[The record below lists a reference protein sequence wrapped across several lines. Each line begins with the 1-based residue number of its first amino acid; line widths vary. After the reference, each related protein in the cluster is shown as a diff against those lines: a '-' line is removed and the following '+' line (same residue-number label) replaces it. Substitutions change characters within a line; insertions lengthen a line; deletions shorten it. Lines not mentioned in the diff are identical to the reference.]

1 MLRRTL
7 ITAAGSSAL
16 SAPWPG
22 RAQTVGAQRRLGV
35 LLSGNN
41 AFARRFTADT
51 ILKRLQEL
59 GWSEGGN
66 LLVEFRSA
74 EGNPERLPQAA
85 QNLVQLKPDVIFVGG
100 NAFNLDAARKATN
113 SIPIVMAGG
122 YADLVGAGVIQSLA
136 RPGGNVTGMAG
147 ISDTIPAKRLQLLKQ
162 SLPGLSRIAYL
173 FEPGLAGQKTS
184 YDLITQGT
192 RALNL
197 EIVRYELRTS
207 SDYEAALQQARAAK
221 VEAMFVSG
229 SPLLSVTNA
238 RGLAELL
245 IKYKFP
251 SIAYWNYQADQG
263 FMMGYSAD
271 ARDLYVRSAAYI
283 DKIFRGANPA
293 VLPVEEPTRY
303 ELAINLKTAKLV
315 GVTIPQ
321 DVLLRADRVIK

>member
-7 ITAAGSSAL
+7 ITVAGSGAL
-16 SAPWPG
+16 LAPWPG
-22 RAQTVGAQRRLGV
+22 KAQTAGAQRRLGV
-35 LLSGNN
+35 LISGND
-41 AFARRFTADT
+41 AVARRFTADT
-51 ILKRLQEL
+51 ILKKLQEL
-59 GWSEGGN
+59 GWTEGGN
-66 LLVEFRSA
+66 LVVDIRSA

-147 ISDTIPAKRLQLLKQ
+147 ISDAIPAKRLQLLKQ
-162 SLPGLSRIAYL
+162 SLPGLSRVAYL
-173 FEPGLAGQKTS
+173 FEPGLAGQKS
-184 YDLITQGT
+184 SDDLITMAT

-207 SDYEAALQQARAAK
+207 SDYEPALQQARAAK
-221 VEAMFVSG
+221 VEAMFVGG
-229 SPLLSVTNA
+229 SPLLAVTNA

-245 IKYKFP
+245 IRYKFP

-263 FMMGYSAD
+263 FLMGYSAD
-271 ARDLYVRSAAYI
+271 GRDLYTRSAAHI

-303 ELAINLKTAKLV
+303 EFVINLKTAKLV

-321 DVLLRADRVIK
+321 DVLLRADRVIE

>member
-7 ITAAGSSAL
+7 VTAAGSGAL
-16 SAPWPG
+16 LAPWPG
-22 RAQTVGAQRRLGV
+22 RAQAPGAQRRLGV
-35 LLSGNN
+35 LLSGND

-51 ILKRLQEL
+51 VLKKLQEL
-59 GWSEGGN
+59 GWTEGGN
-66 LLVEFRSA
+66 LVVDIRSA

-85 QNLVQLKPDVIFVGG
+85 QSLVQLKPDVIFVGG
-100 NAFNLDAARKATN
+100 NAFNLDAARRATN
-113 SIPIVMAGG
+113 SIPIVLAGG

-147 ISDTIPAKRLQLLKQ
+147 TADTIPAKRLQLLKQ

-173 FEPGLAGQKTS
+173 FEPGMAGQKS
-184 YDLITQGT
+184 IDDLITQGV

-207 SDYEAALQQARAAK
+207 SDYETALQQARAAK
-221 VEAMFVSG
+221 VEAMYVGG
-229 SPLLSVTNA
+229 SPLLAVTNA

-251 SIAYWNYQADQG
+251 SMAYWNYQADQG
-263 FMMGYSAD
+263 FLMGYSAD
-271 ARDLYVRSAAYI
+271 GRNLYVRSAVYI

-293 VLPVEEPTRY
+293 VLPVEEPVRY
-303 ELAINLKTAKLV
+303 EFVVNLKTAKLV

-321 DVLLRADRVIK
+321 DVLLRADRVIE

>member
-1 MLRRTL
+1 M
-7 ITAAGSSAL
+7 
-16 SAPWPG
+16 
-22 RAQTVGAQRRLGV
+22 
-35 LLSGNN
+35 
-41 AFARRFTADT
+41 
-51 ILKRLQEL
+51 
-59 GWSEGGN
+59 
-66 LLVEFRSA
+66 
-74 EGNPERLPQAA
+74 
-85 QNLVQLKPDVIFVGG
+85 
-100 NAFNLDAARKATN
+100 
-113 SIPIVMAGG
+113 
-122 YADLVGAGVIQSLA
+122 IQSLA

-147 ISDTIPAKRLQLLKQ
+147 TADTIPAKRLQLLKQ

-173 FEPGLAGQKTS
+173 FEPGSAGQKTS

-197 EIVRYELRTS
+197 EVVRYELRTS

-221 VEAMFVSG
+221 VEAMYVSG

-245 IKYKFP
+245 IKYRSP

-263 FMMGYSAD
+263 FLMGYSAD

-283 DKIFRGANPA
+283 DKILRGANPA

-303 ELAINLKTAKLV
+303 EFAINLKTAKLV

-321 DVLLRADRVIK
+321 DVLLRADRVIE